1 MIVFC
6 WIEVF
11 IRLYGRNN
19 RFVKNFFGC
28 KVGFDRISGLFLD
41 VVEVEDD
48 GAILGA
54 DVVALTVGG
63 SRVVSEEEVLY
74 EVSVGEDLGVKAHED
89 DFGVAGGTGADSFVG
104 RMGDMTSGVA
114 RNDFLYASEH
124 FHQGFG
130 APEAATSHEG
140 TI

>member
-11 IRLYGRNN
+11 VRLYGCND
-19 RFVKNFFGC
+19 RFVKNLFGC
-28 KVGFDRISGLFLD
+28 ELGFDRISGLFLD
-41 VVEVEDD
+41 VVEVKDD

-54 DVVALTVGG
+54 DVVALAVGG
-63 SRVVSEEEVLY
+63 SRVVGKEEVLY
-74 EVSVGEDLGVKAHED
+74 EVPVGEDLGVKAHED

-104 RMGDMTSGVA
+104 RMGDVASSVA
-114 RNDFLYASEH
+114 RNDFLHAPKH
-124 FHQGFG
+124 FYQGFG
-130 APEAATSHEG
+130 APEAATSYEG